1 MTKKNAPGGAPSY
14 KKNAPGGA
22 SSYKKNAPGGAS
34 SYKKNA
40 PRGAPGCS
48 FRMSSTSSCCSLLA
62 SRARL
67 KEWITM
73 LVHITQVS
81 RVLSRGI
88 APMLCHRVRVLDAD
102 LPALHDQT
110 SRSHGGDDVLGAIGL
125 PDDEVR
131 TTSDLETVVGDA
143 KDLGRM
149 VRQHVERVP
158 QITRCAHVTADRHEE
173 ADERGVC

>member
-22 SSYKKNAPGGAS
+22 SSYKKNAP
-34 SYKKNA
+34 
-40 PRGAPGCS
+40 RGALACS

-73 LVHITQVS
+73 LVHITQVA

-88 APMLCHRVRVLDAD
+88 APMLSHGVRELDAD
-102 LPALHDQT
+102 APPLDDQAT
-110 SRSHGGDDVLGAIGL
+110 GRHRRDDVLGAIGF
-125 PDDEVR
+125 PDDQVCP
-131 TTSDLETVVGDA
+131 TS
-143 KDLGRM
+143 
-149 VRQHVERVP
+149 HVEPV
-158 QITRCAHVTADRHEE
+158 A
-173 ADERGVC
+173 